1 LSQGTLFGITQTAAP
16 VRSQDSAA
24 QARIAIG
31 KPVANLES
39 RRLRLLSRP
48 AEGGERKEKEDR
60 EEKKE
65 KKEKEEKE
73 EKEEKKDIEKSQIE
87 PRFEG
92 TNGQPVVSLAP
103 YIKSA
108 KGSSTEGPST
118 EGPSTKGPPKGRVKK
133 EKSGEGETT
142 SPASKS
148 GIKTGIK
155 RRRSGKAGDEDMPPT
170 PWGCEWLKTG
180 DGWNLWR
187 YWSEKDRV
195 TGERIKKSR
204 YAGYLSH
211 DAWQVMKGYDY
222 ETFISII
229 GQRFRRYGQR

>member
-1 LSQGTLFGITQTAAP
+1 
-16 VRSQDSAA
+16 
-24 QARIAIG
+24 
-31 KPVANLES
+31 VANLDS

-60 EEKKE
+60 EE

-108 KGSSTEGPST
+108 KGPS
-118 EGPSTKGPPKGRVKK
+118 KGPVRK
-133 EKSGEGETT
+133 ERSGQLTERSGERKTT
-142 SPASKS
+142 NP
-148 GIKTGIK
+148 GIK
-155 RRRSGKAGDEDMPPT
+155 RRRSGKKGDEDMPPT
-170 PWGCEWLKTG
+170 PWGCEWLKTE

-187 YWSEKDRV
+187 YWSEKDST

-204 YAGYLSH
+204 YTGYLSH
-211 DAWQVMKGYDY
+211 DAWKVMKGYDY

-229 GQRFRRYGQR
+229 GQRLRRYGQR

>member
-1 LSQGTLFGITQTAAP
+1 
-16 VRSQDSAA
+16 
-24 QARIAIG
+24 
-31 KPVANLES
+31 VAHLDG
-39 RRLRLLSRP
+39 RRLRLLSRTG
-48 AEGGERKEKEDR
+48 EGGEGEK
-60 EEKKE
+60 
-65 KKEKEEKE
+65 KEEKE

-108 KGSSTEGPST
+108 KA
-118 EGPSTKGPPKGRVKK
+118 PPKEPVVK
-133 EKSGEGETT
+133 EKSAERKEMGGERRTAN
-142 SPASKS
+142 P
-148 GIKTGIK
+148 GIK
-155 RRRSGKAGDEDMPPT
+155 RRRSGKAGDENMPPT
-170 PWGCEWLKTG
+170 PWGCEWLKTD

-187 YWSEKDRV
+187 YWSEKDSV

-211 DAWQVMKGYDY
+211 DAWKVMKGYDY

-229 GQRFRRYGQR
+229 GQRFRRHGQR

>member
-1 LSQGTLFGITQTAAP
+1 MGNP
-16 VRSQDSAA
+16 M
-24 QARIAIG
+24 
-31 KPVANLES
+31 ANLDS
-39 RRLRLLSRP
+39 RRLRLLPRVGEE
-48 AEGGERKEKEDR
+48 AERKEKEGKK

-65 KKEKEEKE
+65 EEKDRDKEKDKKDKE
-73 EKEEKKDIEKSQIE
+73 DKEEKKAEKLIESSQIE

-103 YIKSA
+103 YIQSA
-108 KGSSTEGPST
+108 KGSSKRP
-118 EGPSTKGPPKGRVKK
+118 VKK
-133 EKSGEGETT
+133 EKSGEGKPTN
-142 SPASKS
+142 P
-148 GIKTGIK
+148 GLK
-155 RRRSGKAGDEDMPPT
+155 RRRSGKKGEEDMPPT

-187 YWSEKDRV
+187 YWSEKDRT

-211 DAWQVMKGYDY
+211 DAWQVMKRYDY